1 MTELLEMGTVSSR
14 GQIAIPID
22 IRKEMGLR
30 DGSRVLFLLED
41 DTLTIKKVSVET
53 WGMLTEP
60 LRKDKKKISE
70 EGVNDLI
77 HRMRKK

>member
-1 MTELLEMGTVSSR
+1 MTGLLEMGTVSSR

-41 DTLTIKKVSVET
+41 DTQTIKKVSAET

-60 LRKDKKKISE
+60 LRKVKKKISE
-70 EGVNDLI
+70 EGVSDLI
-77 HRMRKK
+77 HRMRK